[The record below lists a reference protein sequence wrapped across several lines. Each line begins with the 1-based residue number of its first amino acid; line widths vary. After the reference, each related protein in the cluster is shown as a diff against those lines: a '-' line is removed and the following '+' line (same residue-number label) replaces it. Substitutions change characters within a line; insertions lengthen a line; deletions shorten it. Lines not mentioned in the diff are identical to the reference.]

1 MEIVENVCMFSIFWS
16 GARHIYSWVSYFDLV
31 KYRQLFFSF
40 QVGHHGQSGVLVVK
54 VVAAANKN
62 AIGNAIWWNNL
73 HHRHLF
79 QQQHCIVSKNSKKS
93 PFLLNIKISLDIY
106 EIAKTKEN
114 FFTVSKNK
122 ESIFA
127 PKKRFIS
134 TKKFNFWTESDQMF
148 RTEIILFFSRFR
160 S

>member
-1 MEIVENVCMFSIFWS
+1 MFQEVAMEIVENVCMFSIFWS

-127 PKKRFIS
+127 RKKKVHEY
-134 TKKFNFWTESDQMF
+134 KKKCNFWTEKRSDF
-148 RTEIILFFSRFR
+148 
-160 S
+160 

>member
-93 PFLLNIKISLDIY
+93 PFLLNIKISLDIGQHLW
-106 EIAKTKEN
+106 N
-114 FFTVSKNK
+114 CKNK
-122 ESIFA
+122 REFFYCF
-127 PKKRFIS
+127 KRKRIHFC
-134 TKKFNFWTESDQMF
+134 TKKKVHKYKEM
-148 RTEIILFFSRFR
+148 
-160 S
+160 